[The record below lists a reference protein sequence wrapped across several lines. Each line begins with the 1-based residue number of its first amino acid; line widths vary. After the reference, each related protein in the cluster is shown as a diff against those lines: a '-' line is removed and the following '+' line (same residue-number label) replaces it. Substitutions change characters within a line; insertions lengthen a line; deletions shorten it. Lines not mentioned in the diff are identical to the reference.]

1 MRISQAKEI
10 SVELIRGQKLQY
22 IFQEVPIKII
32 VYNQNFS
39 AKYFDN
45 KMTCGNG
52 TLTGYFQIVQ

>member
-1 MRISQAKEI
+1 MQISQAKEI

-22 IFQEVPIKII
+22 IFQEVPIEII

-45 KMTCGNG
+45 KMTNGNG